1 LICEVTEMKQPICP
15 APWQTLLVCSDGS
28 AEAANAVSQTLAL
41 AGSCGGQVF
50 VLRVLEI
57 VPEFEAAVPDLRAQ
71 LERQAREEMA
81 AIEAQAAGAG
91 AAVKT
96 MLCHSQLPYAAIIA
110 DAEKVGADVIIMG
123 RSGRSAMSRL
133 LMGSVTA
140 RVIGHSPINVLVVPG
155 EASLG
160 FRRLLVASDGSPCS
174 DGAWRE
180 ALRLARSA
188 EEVQLYALSAAREE
202 GEIIEAQEVIRRLLA
217 AANQEGIALTALS
230 PQGQQPDDAI
240 VQDALRNLVD
250 LIIIGSHGRTG
261 FHRLLMGS
269 VAERVIG
276 QAPCPVLVVKKG

>member
-1 LICEVTEMKQPICP
+1 MKQPVICP
-15 APWQTLLVCSDGS
+15 APWQTLMVCRDGS

-41 AGSCGGQVF
+41 AGACGGQVY
-50 VLRVLEI
+50 VLTVIEI

-71 LERQAREEMA
+71 LERQAREDMA
-81 AIEAQAAGAG
+81 AIEAQAASLG

-96 MLCHSQLPYAAIIA
+96 MICHSQLPYAAIIA

-133 LMGSVTA
+133 LMGSVTS
-140 RVIGHSPINVLVVPG
+140 RVIGHSPLNVLVVPAG
-155 EASLG
+155 AALG
-160 FRRLLVASDGSPCS
+160 FGRLLVASDGSPYS
-174 DGAWRE
+174 EAAWRE

-202 GEIIEAQEVIRRLLA
+202 GEIIEAQEIVQRLLA
-217 AANQEGIALTALS
+217 AANQEGISLTGVL

-240 VQDALRNLVD
+240 VQAALRNQVE

-261 FHRLLMGS
+261 FKRLLLGS

-276 QAPCPVLVVKKG
+276 QAQCPVLVVKK

>member
-1 LICEVTEMKQPICP
+1 MKQPVICP

-41 AGSCGGQVF
+41 AGACGSQVY
-50 VLRVLEI
+50 VLSVMEI

-71 LERQAREEMA
+71 LERQAREAMT
-81 AIEAQAAGAG
+81 AIEAQAASLG

-96 MLCHSQLPYAAIIA
+96 MICHSQLPYAAIIA

-140 RVIGHSPINVLVVPG
+140 RVIGHSPLNVLVVPAG
-155 EASLG
+155 ATLG
-160 FRRLLVASDGSPCS
+160 FGRLLVASDGSPCS
-174 DGAWRE
+174 NAAWGE
-180 ALRLARSA
+180 ALRMARA
-188 EEVQLYALSAAREE
+188 ADAVQLYALCAAREE
-202 GEIIEAQEVIRRLLA
+202 GEIIEAEQVIQQLLA
-217 AANQEGIALTALS
+217 AANREGISLTGLL

-240 VQDALRNLVD
+240 VQAALGNQVE

-261 FHRLLMGS
+261 FHRLLLGS

-276 QAPCPVLVVKKG
+276 QAPCPVLVVKK

>member
-1 LICEVTEMKQPICP
+1 MKHPVICP
-15 APWQTLLVCSDGS
+15 APWQTLMVCSDGS

-41 AGSCGGQVF
+41 AGACGGQVF

-71 LERQAREEMA
+71 LERQAREDMT
-81 AIEAQAAGAG
+81 AIEAQAAATG

-96 MLCHSQLPYAAIIA
+96 MICHSQQAYAAIIA

-140 RVIGHSPINVLVVPG
+140 RVIGHSPLNVLVVPSG
-155 EASLG
+155 AALG
-160 FRRLLVASDGSPCS
+160 FRRLLVASDGSPYS
-174 DGAWRE
+174 DAAWRE
-180 ALRLARSA
+180 ALRLTGSA
-188 EEVQLYALSAAREE
+188 EEVQLYALCAAREE
-202 GEIIEAQEVIRRLLA
+202 GEIIETREIIQRLLA
-217 AANQEGIALTALS
+217 AANQEGIALTGLS

-240 VQDALRNLVD
+240 VQAALRNQVD

-261 FHRLLMGS
+261 FHRLLLGS

-276 QAPCPVLVVKKG
+276 QSPCPVLVVKKG